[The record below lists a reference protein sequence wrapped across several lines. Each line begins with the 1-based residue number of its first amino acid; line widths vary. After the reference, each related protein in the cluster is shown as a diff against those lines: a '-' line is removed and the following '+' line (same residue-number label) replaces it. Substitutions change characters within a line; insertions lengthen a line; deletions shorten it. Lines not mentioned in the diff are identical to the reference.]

1 MAFGNLL
8 GQMNILYNIEYFIP
22 NQNIHSF
29 QVQMEYCNM
38 IDTWWNTKRVNKLKK
53 TEIISRIFFNHNTMR
68 LKINYKKKNIES
80 NQYVTKQLNWNHKI
94 LEENISSKLFD
105 IGLDNILLEMSP
117 QVRGTQAKF
126 FKWDYSSQGKNIV
139 FYFFNF
145 VSI

>member
-68 LKINYKKKNIES
+68 LKINYKKK
-80 NQYVTKQLNWNHKI
+80 KQKTSSLTNMLLNNWTETI
-94 LEENISSKLFD
+94 
-105 IGLDNILLEMSP
+105 
-117 QVRGTQAKF
+117 KF
-126 FKWDYSSQGKNIV
+126 
-139 FYFFNF
+139 
-145 VSI
+145 